1 MLSSFIAIYS
11 LLAITAQGYTQNSS
25 TLPIV
30 DLGYALYRASAFNS
44 TGNYFNFTNIRYAAP
59 PLGDLRFAAPVPPEN
74 NRSAG
79 IQDGEYGPFC
89 PQAASP
95 AWEDTARSFLK
106 SLSQGQT
113 NFTPPPLN
121 LTIPAPDPGES
132 EDCLFLD
139 VLTPKDILQSAG
151 KGPGAPVL
159 VWIYG
164 GAYIGGTKT
173 LFGNPSGLLARSG
186 SNNISASSPE
196 MIYVALNYRVGA
208 FGWLAGPT
216 LQSKGSAN
224 AGLLDQRLALEW
236 VQKYIHL
243 FGGDPNRVTVMG
255 ESAGGGSI
263 MHQITAFGGVLGDGK
278 VPFQQ
283 AIMQSPGF
291 QPIPSLFQQEE
302 TFITFLKLLGVSSIE
317 QARKLPTKDL
327 ALANSMMVRNATYS
341 TYVWGPVVDGSFV
354 PALPGKLLLQGA
366 FDHSVKVM
374 VGHNFNEGLAFTE
387 PTVTD
392 DAKLAAYLKLQFPS
406 AQPSVLQFIQNTL
419 YPPVFDGSFGY
430 TNPTGRLDV
439 AISEFSFTCNANYF
453 DRALNNKTFAYM
465 FSVPPAL
472 HGLDVPYT
480 FYSDNGRSTDGVVNA
495 TLAFALQKYI
505 TDFVKTGDPNGP
517 GLPHFPLYGS
527 ESTVLNLN
535 ITETATLNATTISE
549 ARDPVSNERCEWWQK
564 ALYF

>member
-1 MLSSFIAIYS
+1 MLSSFVAVCS
-11 LLAITAQGYTQNSS
+11 LLAVTAQGYTLNSS
-25 TLPIV
+25 ALPVV

-59 PLGDLRFAAPVPPEN
+59 PLGDLRFAAPAPPEN

-79 IQDGEYGPFC
+79 VQDGQYGPFC

-95 AWEDTARSFLK
+95 AWEDTARAFFNSLAKGQK
-106 SLSQGQT
+106 S
-113 NFTPPPLN
+113 FTPPPLN
-121 LTIPAPDPGES
+121 LTIPTPDPGES

-139 VLTPKDILQSAG
+139 VLTPKDIFQSAG

-173 LFGNPSGLLARSG
+173 LFGNPAGLLARSG
-186 SNNISASSPE
+186 SESISAFPE
-196 MIYVALNYRVGA
+196 VIYVALNYRLGA

-216 LQSKGSAN
+216 LQSEGSAN
-224 AGLLDQRLALEW
+224 AGLLDQRFALEW
-236 VQKYIHL
+236 VQKNIHL
-243 FGGDPNRVTVMG
+243 FGGDPNRVTIMG

-263 MHQITAFGGVLGDGK
+263 VHQVTAFGGVLGDGK

-291 QPIPSLFQQEE
+291 LPVPSLFQQEE
-302 TFITFLKLLGVSSIE
+302 SFDAFLKLLGVNSVE

-327 ALANSMMVRNATYS
+327 ALANSMMVRNATYG

-374 VGHNFNEGLAFTE
+374 VGHNFNEGIFFTD

-392 DAKLAAYLKLQFPS
+392 ETKLSNYFKLQFPS

-419 YPPVFDGSFGY
+419 YPPIFDGSFGY
-430 TNPTGRLDV
+430 TNPTERLDV
-439 AISEFSFTCNANYF
+439 AIAEFAFTCNANYF

-465 FSVPPAL
+465 FSVPPAV

-480 FYSDNGRSTDGVVNA
+480 FYNDDGRPTDIVANS

-505 TDFVKTGDPNGP
+505 TNFVKTGNPDGP
-517 GLPHFPLYGS
+517 GVPHFPQYGS
-527 ESTVLNLN
+527 GSTVVNLN
-535 ITETATLNATTISE
+535 VTATNATDISE
-549 ARDPVSNERCEWWQK
+549 TRDAVSNERCEWWQK